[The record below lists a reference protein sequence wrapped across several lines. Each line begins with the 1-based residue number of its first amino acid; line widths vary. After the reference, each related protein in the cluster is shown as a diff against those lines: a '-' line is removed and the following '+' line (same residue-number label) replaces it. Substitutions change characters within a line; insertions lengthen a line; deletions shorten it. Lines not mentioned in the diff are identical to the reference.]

1 MALVHPS
8 GNVLPASGINPLMI
22 PRTPALALAALLA
35 GCSLAAKDSALATA
49 EIDTLPGGIIQV
61 TNSGPTAWAD
71 TNGWRL
77 VLEREI
83 VPEEGSPGEIG
94 NPRALAAGDDGT
106 IYLLQQAPVT
116 IKAYAPDGT
125 WLRNIGREGDG
136 PGEFRDGM
144 FGLVRDTLF
153 VQDPNNSRFTT
164 FTTTGQFVASTP
176 SQCCWWTSRFPIFND
191 GTIGIIG
198 QYVDTAAAEESSG
211 GAYYL
216 TRMDGTVV
224 DTIPFPN
231 QPMDPEGTWTITRKS
246 GNNSSMMGMNI
257 PLRPSTESA
266 WFPTR
271 QKVTGRT
278 SAYSLLIVGLKDDTL
293 RQFSAPA
300 TSVSITE
307 EQRDSIFEAEVAGV
321 GKDWEKAV
329 REIAKPSQIPTTWP
343 AWSGVAVDRHSRIWV
358 GRPGAKGAVTTLDVF
373 TPEGVLL
380 GAVPAPAPRILNGVW
395 TRDRVYLRDETE
407 EGLPRIRVFRIDTL
421 GAKGP

>member
-1 MALVHPS
+1 MTYRLLSRSLLTLLLGACATGDSKTAL
-8 GNVLPASGINPLMI
+8 NPPTL
-22 PRTPALALAALLA
+22 
-35 GCSLAAKDSALATA
+35 
-49 EIDTLPGGIIQV
+49 DTLPGGVVQV
-61 TNSGPTAWAD
+61 TNTGPTAWAD
-71 TNGWRL
+71 TSGWRL

-83 VPEEGSPGEIG
+83 IPEEGSPGEIG

-144 FGLVRDTLF
+144 FGIVRDTLF

-164 FTTTGQFVASTP
+164 FTAAGQFVASTP
-176 SQCCWWTSRFPIFND
+176 SQCCWWTSRFPIFAD
-191 GTIGIIG
+191 GTIGIPG
-198 QYVDTAAAEESSG
+198 SLPEAEG
-211 GAYYL
+211 GGYYL
-216 TRMDGTVV
+216 KRMDGTVV

-257 PLRPSTESA
+257 PLRPTTESA

-271 QKVTGRT
+271 QKVIGRT
-278 SAYSLLIVGLKDDTL
+278 SAYALAIVGLKDDTL
-293 RQFSAPA
+293 RLFTAPA
-300 TSVSITE
+300 TTVSITE
-307 EQRDSIFEAEVAGV
+307 AQRDSIFEAEIAGV
-321 GKDWEKAV
+321 GKDWEEAV

-343 AWSGVAVDRHSRIWV
+343 AWSGVAVDRSSRIWI
-358 GRPGAKGAVTTLDVF
+358 GRPGAKGKVTTLDVF

-380 GAVPAPAPRILNGVW
+380 GAVPAPASGILNGVW

-421 GAKGP
+421 GGKKP

>member
-1 MALVHPS
+1 MVTGRGTRYNHLPPS
-8 GNVLPASGINPLMI
+8 CIFLSMPMRHCTAA
-22 PRTPALALAALLA
+22 ALAVLLA
-35 GCSLAAKDSALATA
+35 GCGSTTEDAALATA
-49 EIDTLPGGIIQV
+49 TVDTLPGGVVQV

-71 TNGWRL
+71 TSGWRL

-83 VPEEGSPGEIG
+83 LPDEGTPGEIG

-116 IKAYAPDGT
+116 IKVYSADGT

-144 FGLVRDTLF
+144 FGLVHDTLF
-153 VQDPNNSRFTT
+153 VQDPANSRFTT
-164 FTTTGQFVASTP
+164 FTAAGAFVQAKP
-176 SQCCWWTSRFPIFND
+176 SQCCWWTSRFPIFED

-198 QYVDTAAAEESSG
+198 QHVDTAAAEGSGG

-246 GNNSSMMGMNI
+246 GSNSSMMGMNI

-278 SAYSLLIVGLKDDTL
+278 STYALAIVGLKDDTL
-293 RQFSAPA
+293 RQFTAPA
-300 TSVSITE
+300 TTVSITE
-307 EQRDSIFEAEVAGV
+307 AQRD
-321 GKDWEKAV
+321 
-329 REIAKPSQIPTTWP
+329 
-343 AWSGVAVDRHSRIWV
+343 
-358 GRPGAKGAVTTLDVF
+358 
-373 TPEGVLL
+373 
-380 GAVPAPAPRILNGVW
+380 
-395 TRDRVYLRDETE
+395 
-407 EGLPRIRVFRIDTL
+407 
-421 GAKGP
+421 

>member
-1 MALVHPS
+1 MRLATL
-8 GNVLPASGINPLMI
+8 
-22 PRTPALALAALLA
+22 ALALLLA
-35 GCSLAAKDSALATA
+35 GCAAGESQTSLNPPT
-49 EIDTLPGGIIQV
+49 IDTLANGVIAV
-61 TNSGPTAWAD
+61 SNSGPTAWAD

-94 NPRALAAGDDGT
+94 NPRGVAAGDDGT

-153 VQDPNNSRFTT
+153 VQDPNNARLTT
-164 FTTTGQFVASTP
+164 FTTAGVFVASKP
-176 SQCCWWTSRFPIFND
+176 SPCCYWTSRFPIFAD
-191 GTIGIIG
+191 GTVGIPG
-198 QYVDTAAAEESSG
+198 SLSEG
-211 GAYYL
+211 GGYYL
-216 TRMDGTVV
+216 TRMDGTVM

-231 QPMDPEGTWTITRKS
+231 EPMDPEGTWTITRKR
-246 GNNSSMMGMNI
+246 GNSTSMMGMNI

-278 SAYSLLIVGLKDDTL
+278 SAYALAIVGLKEDTL

-307 EQRDSIFEAEVAGV
+307 EQRDSIFEAEIAGV
-321 GKDWEKAV
+321 GKDWQEAV
-329 REIAKPSQIPTTWP
+329 REIAKPGQIPTTWP
-343 AWSGVAVDRHSRIWV
+343 AWSGVAVDRNSRIWV
-358 GRPGAKGAVTTLDVF
+358 GRPGAKGKVTTLDVF
-373 TPEGVLL
+373 TPDGVLL
-380 GAVPAPAPRILNGVW
+380 GAVPAPADRILGGVW

>member
-1 MALVHPS
+1 VRH
-8 GNVLPASGINPLMI
+8 V
-22 PRTPALALAALLA
+22 ALLTA
-35 GCSLAAKDSALATA
+35 IAFSACTSADARTGLHTPV
-49 EIDTLPGGIIQV
+49 IDTLPGGIVRV
-61 TNSGPTAWAD
+61 TNPGPTAWAD
-71 TNGWRL
+71 TSGWRL

-83 VPEEGSPGEIG
+83 IPDEGSPGEIG
-94 NPRALAAGDDGT
+94 NPRTLAAGDDGT

-116 IKAYAPDGT
+116 IKVYAPDGT

-164 FTTTGQFVASTP
+164 FTTAGQFVASTP
-176 SQCCWWTSRFPIFND
+176 SQCCWWTSRFPIFED

-198 QYVDTAAAEESSG
+198 AGPQGEG
-211 GAYYL
+211 GAYYV
-216 TRMDGTVV
+216 TRLDGTVV

-246 GNNSSMMGMNI
+246 GNSTSMMGMNI

-266 WFPTR
+266 WFPTP

-278 SAYSLLIVGLKDDTL
+278 SAYSLAIVGLEDDTL
-293 RQFSAPA
+293 RLFTAPS
-300 TSVSITE
+300 TTVSITE
-307 EQRDSIFEAEVAGV
+307 VQRDSIFEAEVTKV
-321 GKDWEKAV
+321 GKDWEQAV

-343 AWSGVAVDRHSRIWV
+343 TWSNVAVDRASRIWV
-358 GRPGAKGAVTTLDVF
+358 GRPGDKGAVTTLDVF
-373 TPEGVLL
+373 TVDGVLL
-380 GAVPAPAPRILNGVW
+380 GSVPAVDPGILRGTW
-395 TRDRVYLRDETE
+395 TRDRVYLRDETD

-421 GAKGP
+421 GGERP

>member
-1 MALVHPS
+1 MPTRRS
-8 GNVLPASGINPLMI
+8 AS
-22 PRTPALALAALLA
+22 ALAALF
-35 GCSLAAKDSALATA
+35 LAACATG
-49 EIDTLPGGIIQV
+49 ESQTSLNPPTIDTLANGVIAV

-94 NPRALAAGDDGT
+94 NPRGLAAGDDGT
-106 IYLLQQAPVT
+106 IYVLQQAPVT

-176 SQCCWWTSRFPIFND
+176 SQCCWWTSRFPIFDD

-198 QYVDTAAAEESSG
+198 QYVDTAAAEGSGG

-231 QPMDPEGTWTITRKS
+231 EPMDPEGTWTIVRKS

-307 EQRDSIFEAEVAGV
+307 EQRDSIFEAEIAGV
-321 GKDWEKAV
+321 GKDWEEAV

-343 AWSGVAVDRHSRIWV
+343 AWSGVAVDRNSRIWV
-358 GRPGAKGAVTTLDVF
+358 GRPGAKGKVTTLDVF
-373 TPEGVLL
+373 TPDGVLL
-380 GAVPAPAPRILNGVW
+380 GAVPAPADRILGGVW